1 MKVWVT
7 RVDNRAHKTA
17 AAVEALGFAALI
29 DPVLKIERLSAPSL
43 TDSFD
48 AVAFTSRSAVE
59 IFAKT
64 YPLRAATTFCVGD
77 ATAEAARDHG
87 FATVLSASGD
97 AAALFELI
105 LEHRPQAVIV
115 CAPEIPAAPLAQWL
129 TDAGI
134 SAHELP
140 LYRTVTIFPDT
151 ALSAIEDIDIILL
164 HSPRAARFIGE
175 MLRKKTSPATVK
187 HLTFIAISKACAE
200 ALLTGLSAP
209 AGNPNDA
216 ERENVSEISPKVL
229 ISQFPDEASM
239 LMLLSDIPR

>member
-7 RVDNRAHKTA
+7 RTANRAHKTA
-17 AAVEALGFAALI
+17 AAVETLGFETVI
-29 DPVLKIERLSAPSL
+29 DPVLKVERLRAPPLSEG
-43 TDSFD
+43 FD
-48 AVAFTSRSAVE
+48 AIAFTSRSAVE

-64 YPLRAATTFCVGD
+64 YALRNVTAFCVGD

-87 FATVLSASGD
+87 FSTVLSAAGD
-97 AAALFELI
+97 AAALFDLI
-105 LEHRPQAVIV
+105 RQHRPQSVII

-140 LYRTVTIFPDT
+140 LYRTVTITPDT
-151 ALSAIEDIDIILL
+151 ALNAVESIDIILL
-164 HSPRAARFIGE
+164 HSAKAARFIGE
-175 MLRKKTSPATVK
+175 MLRTKMSPETVK
-187 HLTFIAISKACAE
+187 RLSFIAISKACAE
-200 ALLTGLSAP
+200 ALIAGLNEPETAS
-209 AGNPNDA
+209 GEA
-216 ERENVSEISPKVL
+216 ERENVSEISPNVL